1 MSKGIILLD
10 EIPKTCVECPMC
22 FYATDMSIGKFE
34 FRRLYRCKLEPEEIE
49 QAYLEDICCSKP
61 DWCPIRPLPDKAH
74 NENYCDNGRYDKGW
88 NDCLNEITKEG
99 LNE

>member
-34 FRRLYRCKLEPEEIE
+34 FRRLYRCELEPEEIE
-49 QAYLEDICCSKP
+49 QA
-61 DWCPIRPLPDKAH
+61 
-74 NENYCDNGRYDKGW
+74 
-88 NDCLNEITKEG
+88 
-99 LNE
+99 